1 MKGFT
6 CVINIRLD
14 PYRQANTRQE
24 FIDNL
29 LQEYNEQ
36 CYGLLD
42 IKEQDLKEIE
52 EHD

>member
-6 CVINIRLD
+6 CVINVRLD

-36 CYGLLD
+36 RFGLFDL
-42 IKEQDLKEIE
+42 KEQDLKEIE
-52 EHD
+52 EH